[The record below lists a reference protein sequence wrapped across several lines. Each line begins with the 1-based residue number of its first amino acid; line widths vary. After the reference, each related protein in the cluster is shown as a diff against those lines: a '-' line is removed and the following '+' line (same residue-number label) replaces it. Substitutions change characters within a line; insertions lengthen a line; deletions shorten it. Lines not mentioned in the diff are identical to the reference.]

1 LGGMTGTMSTMVLV
15 CLYFCPLICL
25 SVLYWLLTQNYKVH
39 KAEIIVNFFSVAVA
53 KVLIFSKL
61 LALG

>member
-1 LGGMTGTMSTMVLV
+1 MVLV